1 MIHVTQPSTQPSA
14 STMYSNT
21 MQLAI
26 VQTNKSLCIY
36 KVKNSTLPSLVTV
49 TFYESL
55 CVIFPQG
62 MEPLLNRVSIM
73 DAYVHSHFAYDR
85 ISFGTVVALHL

>member
-21 MQLAI
+21 MQLDI
-26 VQTNKSLCIY
+26 VQTKVCIY
-36 KVKNSTLPSLVTV
+36 KVKNSTLPSLVAV

-55 CVIFPQG
+55 CVICLQG
-62 MEPLLNRVSIM
+62 MTPLLNRVSIM

-85 ISFGTVVALHL
+85 IGFGTVVALHL